1 MRALRALA
9 LIPLLAPVASLSW
22 QGAAAADLGGD
33 RGRIARIDQI
43 PPEPTALPFS
53 WGGLYFGAHA
63 GYGWSDVEWQD
74 ATSSAGHDGSG
85 WLAGGQIGVNLQMG
99 RIVYGVEADLSSGW
113 VEGNN
118 GGCCGHSIDWLS
130 SVRGRVGLTSY
141 DNSWL
146 FYATGGAAWA
156 GFDYSSAGFSGH
168 SETQTGWVAG
178 GGIERALTS
187 NLTARVEYLYYDFD
201 SISVLAGGLGG
212 TATELDPTMHTVR
225 FGLNYK
231 F

>member
-9 LIPLLAPVASLSW
+9 LTFIGAHLLPW
-22 QGAAAADLGGD
+22 HGAWAADLGD
-33 RGRIARIDQI
+33 RPRGRIARIEQVPAE
-43 PPEPTALPFS
+43 PPALPFS

-63 GYGWSDVEWQD
+63 GYGWSNVEWQD
-74 ATSSAGHDGSG
+74 GASSANHDGSG

-99 RIVYGVEADLSSGW
+99 RIVYGIEADLSSGW

-118 GGCCGHSIDWLS
+118 GGCCGHSVDWLS
-130 SVRGRVGLTSY
+130 SVRGRAGLTSY
-141 DNSWL
+141 DNTWL

-156 GFDYSSAGFSGH
+156 GFDYSSAGFGGH
-168 SETQTGWVAG
+168 SETQSGWVAG

-187 NLTARVEYLYYDFD
+187 SLTARVEYLYYDFD
-201 SISVLAGGLGG
+201 SISAPAGTVGA
-212 TATELDPTMHTVR
+212 TATDLDPTMHTVR